1 MSGGGVHK
9 VVSRT
14 EPKEG
19 KKALNL
25 FLKCELHLINKLV
38 ITIDVKGDTLTEDH
52 FITNNAQ

>member
-1 MSGGGVHK
+1 M
-9 VVSRT
+9 VSRT